1 MSGVTYEQ
9 MREQQEMPL
18 EAKIAFTESRIK
30 AWYLHYCGDVYVS
43 YSGGKDSTVL
53 FDIAKRILPDIP
65 AVFCDTGLEYPE
77 VRELALRKADVV
89 IRPNM
94 NFKQVIEKYGY
105 PIPNKEQAQ
114 FIREIRTTKS
124 EKLRDLRL
132 NGRYKGT
139 RFGCVSKKWMFL
151 INAPFAISERC
162 CFVMKKAPFKRYQKD
177 TGRKCMTAIMASDS
191 KLREKQYMKRGC
203 NVFDGRDPKS
213 APMAIWTEQDVL
225 QYIKES
231 GIEYAG
237 CYGEIVE
244 GYDGKLRCTREENT
258 GCMFCMFG
266 VQYDGVPNRFQ
277 RMERDYPKQ
286 YDYCINKLGIGRVL
300 DYVGIDYR
308 YQSGLFEE
316 VWDD

>member
-1 MSGVTYEQ
+1 MTSVTYEQ
-9 MREQQEMPL
+9 MRERQSMPI
-18 EAKIAFTESRIK
+18 EAKVRFTEQRIK
-30 AWYLHYCGDVYVS
+30 AWYLHYYGDVYVS
-43 YSGGKDSTVL
+43 FSGGKDSTVL
-53 FDIAKRILPDIP
+53 RHIVKGIFPDVP

-89 IRPNM
+89 IRPKM

-105 PIPNKEQAQ
+105 PIPSKEQAQ

-132 NGRYKGT
+132 NGRHDGT
-139 RFGCVSKKWMFL
+139 SFGRVSKKWMRL
-151 INAPFAISERC
+151 IDAPFAISERC
-162 CFVMKKAPFKRYQKD
+162 CSVMKKYPFKRYQKE
-177 TGRKCMTAIMASDS
+177 TGRKCMTANMASDS

-203 NVFDGRDPKS
+203 NVFDAKDPKS
-213 APMAIWTEQDVL
+213 SPMAIWTEQDVL
-225 QYIKES
+225 RYIKDN
-231 GIEYAG
+231 GIEYAS
-237 CYGEIVE
+237 CYGDIIE
-244 GYDGKLRCTREENT
+244 GADGRLRTTREDRT

-266 VQYDGVPNRFQ
+266 IQFDATPNRFQ

-308 YQSGLFEE
+308 YQSELFEE
-316 VWDD
+316 V